1 MDKIWD
7 ADMKFISK
15 FNKVFR
21 FLLCNIDIYRKYA
34 WVVPWVIPTLDEKNS
49 QAK

>member
-1 MDKIWD
+1 
-7 ADMKFISK
+7 MKFISK

-34 WVVPWVIPTLDEKNS
+34 WVVPWVIPILDEKNS

>member
-1 MDKIWD
+1 ME
-7 ADMKFISK
+7 FIRK

-34 WVVPWVIPTLDEKNS
+34 WVVPWVIPVLDEKNP